1 MVRID
6 DWNVHFFPAVK
17 QAGTL
22 VFHISGIEKML
33 KTLLGAA
40 AICLFLVGPAYA
52 MDDMKCDDAT
62 MMKMQ
67 TDMDAMKDMAKKDMA
82 MKSMGMAKAAM
93 KDNKMDECM
102 TQMKAV
108 E

>member
-1 MVRID
+1 LERSSIL
-6 DWNVHFFPAVK
+6 AVK
-17 QAGTL
+17 QVGTI
-22 VFHISGIEKML
+22 VSQISGIEIMI
-33 KTLLGAA
+33 KTLLGTAV
-40 AICLFLVGPAYA
+40 IGLFLVGPAYA

-82 MKSMGMAKAAM
+82 MKSMEMAKAAM

-102 TQMKAV
+102 TQMKAASDAMKQ
-108 E
+108 